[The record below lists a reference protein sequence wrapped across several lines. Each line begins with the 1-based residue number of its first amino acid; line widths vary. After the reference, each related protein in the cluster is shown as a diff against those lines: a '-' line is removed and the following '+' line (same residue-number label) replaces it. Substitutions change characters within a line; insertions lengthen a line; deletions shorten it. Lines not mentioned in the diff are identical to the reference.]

1 METSLKDAWALSS
14 LVFIPTLLLWSYYL
28 LKKPKE
34 TPEVY
39 TGGTAIGGVLSLA
52 IWAVIAPDN
61 FAFGLVYIVAGVY
74 ITGIALTPKPNTTK
88 PTRAQLVKLPKPIAK
103 KTSVRKIKKLEK
115 QAQKLWQKYPTKN
128 EETFWDAYEAIVK
141 KDA

>member
-34 TPEVY
+34 APEIY

-74 ITGIALTPKPNTTK
+74 ITGIALTPKPNAIK
-88 PTRAQLVKLPKPIAK
+88 PTRVKPPKPITK
-103 KTSVRKIKKLEK
+103 KTSVREIKKLEK
-115 QAQKLWQKYPTKN
+115 QAQKLWQKYPPKD
-128 EETFWDAYEAIVK
+128 EETFWDTYEEMIK